1 MSAKRARSTLAQRE
15 TRKTTLAKT
24 VQGSPGAVTQ
34 PNGLFAELCLGKPLH
49 HRNLTVFPLSWANP
63 HEAPYILLGTAI
75 EAGQAV
81 VEEVNEAGSVP
92 NLAVTNK
99 ADRPLLI
106 PEGETYGS
114 SE

>member
-1 MSAKRARSTLAQRE
+1 
-15 TRKTTLAKT
+15 LAKT